1 MIDWEKEIKEQ
12 IKENLRE
19 CEKKLESKEYR
30 TKIKEWCQKFDFD
43 FNLIFAKAKND
54 PYFRAFFAKDPK
66 KQNIYEKIMAKYIN
80 SLSFVSDFQNL
91 SSGGKNAL
99 YLDRGVIRKGS
110 EYPHNKPAKSVD
122 FYWTITNERQGLV
135 GDQKGE
141 IIQFYAFHKY
151 IEESG
156 GAQDNQFKEIK
167 NCIEVGRNGSQES
180 NRRVIFICDGAYF
193 TDKKVKELKNLK
205 GSWNFII
212 WKVKN
217 WKSICENFRN
227 CC

>member
-1 MIDWEKEIKEQ
+1 MINWDKEIKEQ

-19 CEKKLESKEYR
+19 CEKNLESKEYHA
-30 TKIKEWCQKFDFD
+30 KIKEWCNKFGFDFD
-43 FNLIFAKAKND
+43 LVFDKAKND

-66 KQNIYEKIMAKYIN
+66 KQKIYEKIIAKHIN
-80 SLSFVSDFQNL
+80 SLSFVSKFQTL
-91 SSGGKNAL
+91 SSAGKKAL
-99 YLDRGVIRKGS
+99 YIDRGVIRKGN

-122 FYWTITNERQGLV
+122 FCWTIKNE
-135 GDQKGE
+135 KGE
-141 IIQFYAFHKY
+141 IINFYAFHKY

-167 NCIEVGRNGSQES
+167 NCIEVGRNGSQEV

-193 TDKKVKELKNLK
+193 TEQNIRELKNLK

-212 WKVKN
+212 LKGEELEKFLS
-217 WKSICENFRN
+217 KIHKKG
-227 CC
+227 